1 MLLVYNYVLLKI
13 STWYSKH
20 VEECNNIWRINN
32 IQCITLVVLYDQVFH
47 VRKYFL
53 CFPTKCQGTCNS
65 YQVLHV
71 RIFCMLISRVYQH
84 LCELVEWDRL
94 HSLQPLKSASE
105 SEKFCGRET
114 NCSFDRIS
122 IYAIL
127 LFCLLDKV
135 TARHITILLGWDIV
149 PYLNKD
155 CPCPPHEGIQEEQ
168 RYSST
173 HS

>member
-1 MLLVYNYVLLKI
+1 
-13 STWYSKH
+13 
-20 VEECNNIWRINN
+20 
-32 IQCITLVVLYDQVFH
+32 
-47 VRKYFL
+47 
-53 CFPTKCQGTCNS
+53 
-65 YQVLHV
+65 
-71 RIFCMLISRVYQH
+71 MLISRVYQH